1 MLKKIIYT
9 LSFMIMLNNTYGQVD
24 ISFRNLEQSV
34 SVLDL
39 WNLNISSYRY
49 GVLYVHTTLNSIKKG
64 KIYEARSNPLQLLS
78 GTHLLRAD
86 MLTPIQELFVLP
98 GWNFQLDND
107 QYSITVQAL
116 SFPSNQ
122 VISEYTASFIIN
134 AKGSLRDTT
143 GKQRKNVHFS
153 VNGALNGQYSDAIKN
168 DYVFQPN
175 YVRFDIHPTLTLFEI
190 PVTADVFITSEQKN
204 NPNTI
209 NNFVFRFDYNQFKD
223 KLIQKLL
230 KETDKVIQ
238 QKVPEKYDFLK
249 KMHLKQIPYF
259 YKDADEW
266 TEKLKSGNIQEKLQ
280 SLEKLEQVKDIIK
293 HPELKK
299 KLDCLESF
307 KDKYYLTSIVELKDE
322 IEQLDDLN
330 YDKILNW
337 TKELHIDSL
346 TRLKKILSCIHNTDG
361 VLAMNDSSISVL
373 RQLGMDSGIINRLT
387 ADAQNGVFVGL
398 DTLLRYQD
406 AKAYK
411 LAGNFMELTGVK
423 SIKDIK
429 QMVDLKQQ
437 YDNLM
442 HNSLSVIENKKE
454 IKQLLYWKQKLAD
467 RDKIDIN
474 NLIDNESDLNALF
487 DHFNILSKK
496 ERFFKGLKKLELGT
510 VFPQQSALG
519 INGIL
524 LKGYNIEY
532 NTGKIFLSSFAGKG
546 DNGITDSLN
555 LSNSRYKKVA
565 ASFGA
570 GYGSKN
576 ETHFHVHY
584 LYSKEIGSSYFDST
598 LNLLRVPS
606 VNHIIIADAG
616 VLFCHKKLY
625 VGNEFGYSFNN
636 SSYSNNG
643 EVIKNSIH
651 DFAQKT
657 YLSGYIPVSKTKIKC
672 SVQYVGK
679 NYLTHNTPFL
689 LRDRLILEANIE
701 QSLAN
706 NKFHIFAQYRFD
718 LDSLSKP
725 VRYRNQIHSC
735 NLSAGINIPRLPYV
749 QITYTPVL
757 VIKGYQRLN
766 APMLSYT
773 GNIIFNTGYSFS
785 ISDNKLSGNIQFVYS
800 NTRLN
805 TSDIFRTE
813 QTGIGVNY
821 LAYVKQTIH
830 TISLNQ
836 VFTFK
841 KNTSIQYAVQYM
853 EPSYA
858 DSLVYKTVSAEL
870 NCSWVM
876 LKKSQNTVGVT
887 IVHGND
893 MNKIGFYIQTSFPV
907 TKYINIDLRLQKE
920 QLNRTTDGLLQRVH
934 GITFRSQLRFRI

>member
-1 MLKKIIYT
+1 MLKKIVYT
-9 LSFMIMLNNTYGQVD
+9 LSFMIMLNNTYCQVD

-34 SVLDL
+34 SVQDL
-39 WNLNISSYRY
+39 WNVNISSYRD

-86 MLTPIQELFVLP
+86 MLTPIQELFILP

-122 VISEYTASFIIN
+122 IISEYTASFIIN
-134 AKGSLRDTT
+134 TKGSLRDTT

-153 VNGALNGQYSDAIKN
+153 VNGALNGQYSDAFKN

-190 PVTADVFITSEQKN
+190 PVSADVFVTTDQKN

-249 KMHLKQIPYF
+249 KMDLKQAPYF
-259 YKDADEW
+259 YKYADEW
-266 TEKLKSGNIQEKLQ
+266 SEKLKSGDIREKLQ
-280 SLEKLEQVKDIIK
+280 SYEKLEQVREIIK
-293 HPELKK
+293 HPEIKK
-299 KLDCLESF
+299 KLDYLESF
-307 KDKYYLTSIVELKDE
+307 KNKYQLTSIAELKDE
-322 IEQLDDLN
+322 IEHLDDLN
-330 YDKILNW
+330 YDAILNW
-337 TKELHIDSL
+337 TKDLKIDSL
-346 TRLKKILSCIHNTDG
+346 SRLKEVLSYIHTADG
-361 VLAMNDSSISVL
+361 VLTLNDSSISTL
-373 RQLGMDSGIINRLT
+373 RHLGIDSGVINKLSI
-387 ADAQNGVFVGL
+387 DAQQGVFSGL
-398 DTLLRYQD
+398 DTILRYQD
-406 AKAYK
+406 AKAFK
-411 LAGNFMELTGVK
+411 LAGNFMDLTGVR

-442 HNSLSVIENKKE
+442 HNSLTLIENKKE
-454 IKQLLYWKQKLAD
+454 IKQLLYWKHKLAD

-474 NLIDNESDLNALF
+474 NLINNESDLNALF

-496 ERFFKGLKKLELGT
+496 DRFFKGLKKFELGT
-510 VFPQQSALG
+510 VFPQQSVLG

-532 NTGKIFLSSFAGKG
+532 STGKIFFSSFAGKG
-546 DNGITDSLN
+546 DNGITDSIN
-555 LSNSRYKKVA
+555 LFNSRYKKVS
-565 ASFGA
+565 ASLGV
-570 GYGSKN
+570 GYGPKN

-584 LYSKEIGSSYFDST
+584 FYSKEMGNSYFDSS

-606 VNHIIIADAG
+606 VNHVVIADAG
-616 VLFCHKKLY
+616 ALFCHKKLY
-625 VGNEFGYSFNN
+625 IGNEFGYSFNN
-636 SSYSNNG
+636 SSYSSNG
-643 EVIKNSIH
+643 EIIKNLIH
-651 DFAQKT
+651 DFAIKT
-657 YLSGYIPVSKTKIKC
+657 YLTGYIPVSKTKIKG

-689 LRDRLILEANIE
+689 LRDRLVLEANIE

-706 NKFHIFAQYRFD
+706 NKIQIFAQYRFD
-718 LDSLSKP
+718 LDSLSRP

-749 QITYTPVL
+749 QITYIPVL

-766 APMLSYT
+766 APVLSYT
-773 GNIIFNTGYSFS
+773 GNIIFNTGYNFS
-785 ISDNKLSGNIQFVYS
+785 VRDNKLSGNIQFAYS

-813 QTGIGVNY
+813 LAGIGVNY
-821 LAYVKQTIH
+821 LTYVKQTIH
-830 TISLNQ
+830 TISVNQ
-836 VFTFK
+836 IFTFK
-841 KNTSIQYAVQYM
+841 INTSIQYAVQYM
-853 EPSYA
+853 EPSYT
-858 DSLVYKTVSAEL
+858 DSLVYKTISAEL
-870 NCSWVM
+870 NCSWMM
-876 LKKSQNTVGVT
+876 LKKSQNTVGIS

-893 MNKIGFYIQTSFPV
+893 INKIGFYIQTSFPV

-920 QLNRTTDGLLQRVH
+920 QLNRSTDGLLQRVH